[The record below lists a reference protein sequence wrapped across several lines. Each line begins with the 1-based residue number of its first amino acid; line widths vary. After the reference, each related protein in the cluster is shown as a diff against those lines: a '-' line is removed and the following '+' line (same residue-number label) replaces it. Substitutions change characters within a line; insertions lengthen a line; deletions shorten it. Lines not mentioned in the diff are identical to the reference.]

1 MVESVLTKILVV
13 DDEKDVRDLL
23 SEVLSAEGFEVSTAN
38 DGVDALEAFHN
49 ENFPIV
55 ITDIRMAKMDGI
67 TLLKKIKE
75 ISPLTTVIIITAYP
89 SIESVKEAIF
99 AGAYD
104 YITKPFDVDA
114 IKIVVKRAVER
125 QFLIEEAK
133 EKEIYKDLSI
143 RDGLTGL
150 FNYRYLREMLQ
161 REIEKSKRY
170 GHPFSLIMLDIDDF
184 KKFNDNYGH
193 LEGDKILKKLSNL
206 TLDSVRKIDMVFR
219 YGGEEIFILLPELPK
234 SRAKKVAERLKKL
247 VRENLPITV
256 SIGISGF
263 PEDGEEVEKLI
274 KHADLDMYEDK
285 KISKIQEE

>member
-1 MVESVLTKILVV
+1 MVENAITKILVV
-13 DDEKDVRDLL
+13 DDERDVRDLL
-23 SEVLSAEGFEVSTAN
+23 YDVLSAEGFEVSTAN
-38 DGVDALEAFHN
+38 DGTDAFELFQKD
-49 ENFPIV
+49 NFPIV

-75 ISPLTTVIIITAYP
+75 VSPLTTVIIITAYP

-104 YITKPFDVDA
+104 YIAKPFDVDA

-125 QFLIEEAK
+125 QYLIEEAK
-133 EKEIYKDLSI
+133 QKEFYKDLSI

-150 FNYRYLREMLQ
+150 FNYRYFKEILQ

-184 KKFNDNYGH
+184 KKFNDNFGH
-193 LEGDKILKKLSNL
+193 LEGDRILKKFSQLI
-206 TLDSVRKIDMVFR
+206 LDSVRKIDMVFR

-234 SRAKKVAERLKKL
+234 SRAKKVAERLKTL
-247 VRENLPITV
+247 VKENLPITV
-256 SIGISGF
+256 SAGISGF
-263 PEDGEEVEKLI
+263 PEDGEDVETLI
-274 KHADLDMYEDK
+274 KRADLNMYEDK
-285 KISKIQEE
+285 KVSKNH

>member
-1 MVESVLTKILVV
+1 MAENTLTKILVV

-23 SEVLSAEGFEVSTAN
+23 YEVLSSDGFDVSIAN
-38 DGVDALEAFHN
+38 DGKDAFELFQK

-55 ITDIRMAKMDGI
+55 ITDIRMPKMDGI

-104 YITKPFDVDA
+104 YISKPFDVDA

-125 QFLIEEAK
+125 QYLIEEAK
-133 EKEIYKDLSI
+133 QKEFYKDLSI

-150 FNYRYLREMLQ
+150 FNYRYFREVLN

-184 KKFNDNYGH
+184 KKFNDNFGH
-193 LEGDKILKKLSNL
+193 LEGDRILKKFSELIVN
-206 TLDSVRKIDMVFR
+206 SVRKIDMVFR

-234 SRAKKVAERLKKL
+234 QRAKKVAERLKEI

-256 SIGISGF
+256 STGISGF
-263 PEDGEEVEKLI
+263 PEDGENIETLI
-274 KHADLDMYEDK
+274 KKADLNMYEDK
-285 KISKIQEE
+285 KISKNQD

>member
-1 MVESVLTKILVV
+1 MIENSLTKILVV

-23 SEVLSAEGFEVSTAN
+23 YDVLSAEGFEVSTAN
-38 DGVDALEAFHN
+38 DGVDAFELFQKD
-49 ENFPIV
+49 NFPIV

-75 ISPLTTVIIITAYP
+75 VSPLTTVIIITAYP
-89 SIESVKEAIF
+89 SVESVKEAIF

-104 YITKPFDVDA
+104 YIAKPFDVDA

-125 QFLIEEAK
+125 QYLIEEARQK
-133 EKEIYKDLSI
+133 EFYKDLSI

-150 FNYRYLREMLQ
+150 FNFRYFKEMLQ

-184 KKFNDNYGH
+184 KKFNDNFGH
-193 LEGDKILKKLSNL
+193 LEGDRILKKFSQLIS
-206 TLDSVRKIDMVFR
+206 DSVRKIDMVFR
-219 YGGEEIFILLPELPK
+219 YGGEEIFVILPELPK
-234 SRAKKVAERLKKL
+234 SRAKKVAERLKLL

-256 SIGISGF
+256 SVGISGF
-263 PEDGEEVEKLI
+263 PEDGEDVESLI
-274 KHADLDMYEDK
+274 KKADLNMYEDK
-285 KISKIQEE
+285 KISKNQ